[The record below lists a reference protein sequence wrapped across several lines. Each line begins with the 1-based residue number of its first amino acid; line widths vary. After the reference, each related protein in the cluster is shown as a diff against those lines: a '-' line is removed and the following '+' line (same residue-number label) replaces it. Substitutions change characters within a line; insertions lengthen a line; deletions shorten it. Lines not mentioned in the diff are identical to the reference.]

1 MSALVSPISEA
12 WRKLSARER
21 MLVSVLATL
30 ALAAAAW
37 YLVAQP
43 GFAAARSAENRLR
56 SATDELATIDQLAAD
71 LSAQQKVAQSVDLP
85 AALSLARTLADSHG
99 LTATSLAEVDGGIE
113 GRLSASSSVSALAW
127 AHAVS
132 RQSAMRL
139 TNLSMAPG
147 DPGTISLA
155 VRFARTVE

>member
-1 MSALVSPISEA
+1 MNVLLSPLSEA

-43 GFAAARSAENRLR
+43 GFDAARSAEHRLR
-56 SATDELATIDQLAAD
+56 SASGELAMIDQLAAD
-71 LSAQQKVAQSVDLP
+71 LSAQQQIAETVDLP

-99 LTATSLAEVDGGIE
+99 LTAASLDEVDGGIE
-113 GRLSASSSVSALAW
+113 GRLSASSSASALAW
-127 AHAVS
+127 ADAVS
-132 RQSAMRL
+132 RQAAMRL
-139 TNLSMAPG
+139 TRLSIEPG
-147 DPGTISLA
+147 DTGILSLT